1 MSSRGF
7 DRDARYSRDEPSGG
21 RTRSQ
26 SPTRDRMRDDRG
38 GGYKKDYR
46 DRDYRERDRDLPYGG
61 RERER
66 GTDDRR
72 RERDYEGYS
81 SRYDKPREKAHD
93 RDRER
98 EKERENPNSDPNYRP
113 RREDGYDRSRG
124 QSPYPPRGGRG
135 GAYSR
140 GGGRNFAER
149 NPAYGGPGGD
159 KGGRERDYQSMDR
172 RAIEEGRRRREEER
186 AMGVVYNEDGRVY
199 DPREEEREKEERERE
214 QQSEERD
221 ADDPEAQIA
230 AMMGFGG
237 FNSTKKKGIGQN
249 VEGDASVHKQR
260 TWRQYMNRRGGFNRP
275 LDKVKD

>member
-66 GTDDRR
+66 ATDDRR

-81 SRYDKPREKAHD
+81 SRYDKPREKAHG

-98 EKERENPNSDPNYRP
+98 EKERENPNNDPNYRP

-140 GGGRNFAER
+140 GGGRDFAGR
-149 NPAYGGPGGD
+149 NPAYGGPMGD

>member
-26 SPTRDRMRDDRG
+26 SPSRDRMRDDRE

-46 DRDYRERDRDLPYGG
+46 DGDYKDRDRGLPYSG

-72 RERDYEGYS
+72 RERDYEGHS
-81 SRYDKPREKAHD
+81 SKYDKPRERAYD
-93 RDRER
+93 RDREK
-98 EKERENPNSDPNYRP
+98 EKERWDPNDDPSYRP
-113 RREDGYDRSRG
+113 RREDGYERSRG
-124 QSPYPPRGGRG
+124 QSGYPPRGGRG
-135 GAYSR
+135 GGYSR
-140 GGGRNFAER
+140 GDGRDYAER
-149 NPAYGGPGGD
+149 NPAYGGPWGSSGW
-159 KGGRERDYQSMDR
+159 RERGYQSMDR

-186 AMGVVYNEDGRVY
+186 AMGVMYNEEGRI
-199 DPREEEREKEERERE
+199 DPREEEREREERKRE
-214 QQSEERD
+214 QESEEPD
-221 ADDPEAQIA
+221 ADDPEAQMA

>member
-1 MSSRGF
+1 MTSNQLSDLCCHQQLLVVLSAISSFSSFFPLFNSASQRPYQVLEHKMSSRGF

-26 SPTRDRMRDDRG
+26 SPTRDRMRDDRGTFRAFTSFSAKQILMIFTG

-199 DPREEEREKEERERE
+199 DPR
-214 QQSEERD
+214 
-221 ADDPEAQIA
+221 
-230 AMMGFGG
+230 G
-237 FNSTKKKGIGQN
+237 
-249 VEGDASVHKQR
+249 ASLLFLDFL
-260 TWRQYMNRRGGFNRP
+260 WRI
-275 LDKVKD
+275 